1 MNTSQFIRRMGLVA
15 SLALTPWIAPLS
27 TYAMDQ
33 PAGGSAPS
41 ASAEGL
47 GEAASGAVED
57 TLKACLARIPKDA
70 TGGQRMIAEESC
82 NRDEGTRELI
92 QAVPSV

>member
-1 MNTSQFIRRMGLVA
+1 MKTSQFIRRMGLIA
-15 SLALTPWIAPLS
+15 SLALTPWISPLS
-27 TYAMDQ
+27 TFAADQ
-33 PAGGSAPS
+33 PAGGAAPS
-41 ASAEGL
+41 ASAGGL

-70 TGGQRMIAEESC
+70 TSGQRMIAEGSC
-82 NRDEGTRELI
+82 KRDEGTRELI